1 MDELLAYMAKSLVD
15 HPEDVRVDMEE
26 DEQGYI
32 LDLHVNPD
40 DMGKVIGKQGK
51 IAKSMR
57 KVIKAAGARKNIS
70 CIVNIVE

>member
-1 MDELLAYMAKSLVD
+1 MNELLTYMAQSLVD
-15 HPEDVRVDMEE
+15 YPEDVRVDIEE
-26 DEQGYI
+26 DDQGYV

-51 IAKSMR
+51 IAKAMR
-57 KVIKAAGARKNIS
+57 KVIKAAGARKHIS